1 MDIFF
6 LIFLVVSFGSIIGG
20 FLIEGG
26 SPGMLVGISPIIIV
40 LGGTLGA
47 CGVSFPKSVLFDI
60 PRVFKVLIKDE
71 KRDIEE
77 LIDVLK
83 EMCIQVRRNGLL
95 CLESQIAEE
104 PDSVMRKGMRLLVDG
119 ANSDVTRESLELAVE
134 MMSERHKEKAAF
146 FEAAAGFCPT
156 MGIIGTVMG
165 LVLVLS
171 DMSDIDSLG
180 HKISVAFIATLYG
193 VGTANLFFM
202 PLASRLKAK
211 NKEEQIYKSVIIEGL
226 LMIQEGAAVNALE
239 ERLVSFLPDKKLVER
254 DL

>member
-1 MDIFF
+1 MDIFLF
-6 LIFLVVSFGSIIGG
+6 IFLGVSFGGVIGG

-26 SPGMLVGISPIIIV
+26 SPGMLVGISPIVIV
-40 LGGTLGA
+40 LGGTIGA
-47 CGVSFPKSVLFDI
+47 CGVSFPKEVLKDI
-60 PRVFKVLIKDE
+60 PKVFKALIRGDKYNV
-71 KRDIEE
+71 EE
-77 LIDVLK
+77 LIDTLK
-83 EMCIQVRRNGLL
+83 EMCVQVRRNGLL
-95 CLESQIAEE
+95 CLESQIEAE
-104 PDSVMRKGMRLLVDG
+104 PDSIMRKGMRLLVDG

-134 MMSERHKEKAAF
+134 MMSARHKERGAF

-193 VGTANLFFM
+193 VGIANLLFM
-202 PLASRLKAK
+202 PLATRLKGK
-211 NKEEQIYKSVIIEGL
+211 NHAEVMYKSVIIEGL

-239 ERLVSFLPDKKLVER
+239 ERLVSFLSDKKLVER
-254 DL
+254 NL